1 MGSEMAASLRRG
13 GCRGLGPVG
22 PSVMD
27 TAEER
32 AGRIPPPHLGGGFT
46 PSSCLQGQI
55 NSRHFL
61 IQACATDYLRHT
73 PKIIVVFI

>member
-1 MGSEMAASLRRG
+1 MGSEMAASLRPG

-32 AGRIPPPHLGGGFT
+32 AGRIPPPHLT
-46 PSSCLQGQI
+46 PNFGELIDDIWNDFFQQI
-55 NSRHFL
+55 
-61 IQACATDYLRHT
+61 
-73 PKIIVVFI
+73 PKIVT